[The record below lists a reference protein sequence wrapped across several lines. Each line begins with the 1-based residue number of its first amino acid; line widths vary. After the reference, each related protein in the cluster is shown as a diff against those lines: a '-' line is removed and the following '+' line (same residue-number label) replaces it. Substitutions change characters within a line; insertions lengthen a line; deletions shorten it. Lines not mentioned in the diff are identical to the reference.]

1 VESLMGCFRPRLHR
15 NRRIALAAT
24 ADSGEECR
32 RPGGA
37 VEKWKGGGRE
47 RRCGSTYRRRPG
59 RSSRPESMGLNS
71 KKISLRFLCLWKK
84 RLEEGDDPVP

>member
-71 KKISLRFLCLWKK
+71 KKNFIAVSMS
-84 RLEEGDDPVP
+84 LEETAGGGR